1 MMRNRI
7 LCTLVLIASVAAF
20 GLFNWNYYKKK
31 DTLGPVINMDSSDI
45 VVSVNDPQSQ
55 VMAGVT
61 ATDSKD
67 GDVTALM
74 LIENLSEFVEE
85 NTRIVS
91 YAAFDKDNHV
101 SKAQRRM
108 TYSDYVPPH
117 FSLSA
122 PMRFPVTSGSVNYLK
137 NISAWDCLDGDI
149 SGQITFTAGSVINTD
164 TASDYKVILEVTN
177 SAGDTVQLPVTITV
191 YDSMLANAAPTI
203 ELSDYLI
210 YTGIG
215 QKLEPLDYITR
226 VIYHNT
232 EYELTDEEGTF
243 AVNTEDWSNWAKKE
257 FAEREPAVNRERFQ
271 INDMVN
277 YQVPGT
283 YEIIYELTDLEG
295 NTGRVILTVVVEE
308 Q

>member
-1 MMRNRI
+1 MRGSRI
-7 LCTLVLIASVAAF
+7 LCTLVLIASAAAF
-20 GLFNWNYYKKK
+20 GLFNWNYYRSK

-45 VVSVNDPQSQ
+45 VVSVNDPQSH

-122 PMRFPVTSGSVNYLK
+122 PM
-137 NISAWDCLDGDI
+137 
-149 SGQITFTAGSVINTD
+149 
-164 TASDYKVILEVTN
+164 
-177 SAGDTVQLPVTITV
+177 
-191 YDSMLANAAPTI
+191 
-203 ELSDYLI
+203 
-210 YTGIG
+210 
-215 QKLEPLDYITR
+215 
-226 VIYHNT
+226 
-232 EYELTDEEGTF
+232 
-243 AVNTEDWSNWAKKE
+243 
-257 FAEREPAVNRERFQ
+257 
-271 INDMVN
+271 
-277 YQVPGT
+277 
-283 YEIIYELTDLEG
+283 
-295 NTGRVILTVVVEE
+295 
-308 Q
+308 